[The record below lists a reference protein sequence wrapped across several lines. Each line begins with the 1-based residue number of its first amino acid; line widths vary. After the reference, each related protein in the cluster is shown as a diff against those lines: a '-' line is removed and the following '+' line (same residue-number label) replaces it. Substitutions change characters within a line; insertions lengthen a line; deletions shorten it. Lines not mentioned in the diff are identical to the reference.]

1 MEETLTVTK
10 ENIMIEI
17 IAYIMGGAMLGMMS
31 MALVSANRFSRYNQR
46 ILELQ
51 HEVKTLKQRGRKPQ
65 PKKKPVRRRN
75 A

>member
-1 MEETLTVTK
+1 MEFWLTTTK

-17 IAYIMGGAMLGMMS
+17 IAYIMGGIMLGMMS
-31 MALVSANRFSRYNQR
+31 MALVGSNRISNQNQR

-65 PKKKPVRRRN
+65 AKTKPVRRRN

>member
-1 MEETLTVTK
+1 MELTLTTSK

-46 ILELQ
+46 ISELQ
-51 HEVKTLKQRGRKPQ
+51 HEVKT
-65 PKKKPVRRRN
+65 
-75 A
+75 

>member
-1 MEETLTVTK
+1 
-10 ENIMIEI
+10 MIEI
-17 IAYIMGGAMLGMMS
+17 IAYVMGGAMLGMMS
-31 MALVSANRFSRYNQR
+31 MALIGSNRIANQNQR

-65 PKKKPVRRRN
+65 AKTKPVRRRN

>member
-1 MEETLTVTK
+1 MELWLTTTK

-17 IAYIMGGAMLGMMS
+17 IASIMGGAMLGMMS
-31 MALVSANRFSRYNQR
+31 MALIGSNRIANQNQR

-65 PKKKPVRRRN
+65 AKTKPVRRRN